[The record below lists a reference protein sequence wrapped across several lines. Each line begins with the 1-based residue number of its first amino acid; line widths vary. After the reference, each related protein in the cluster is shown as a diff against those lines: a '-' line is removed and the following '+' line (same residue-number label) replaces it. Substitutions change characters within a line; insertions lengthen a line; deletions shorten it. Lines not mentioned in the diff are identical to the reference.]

1 MVLLESA
8 KLDTYFLIYLAA
20 PGLICSM
27 WDLFL
32 VVAHEFLVTACGIQ
46 YPDQGL
52 NPGPLLWEHRV

>member
-32 VVAHEFLVTACGIQ
+32 VVAHEFLVTACGI
-46 YPDQGL
+46 
-52 NPGPLLWEHRV
+52 